1 MALRSEDVIRIT
13 KEVTLGIVPDEID
26 TEEQSKFRIE
36 IAEDIRLMKAEGL
49 IVEIPYE
56 VP

>member
-1 MALRSEDVIRIT
+1 MSLGSEDVIRIT
-13 KEVTLGIVPDEID
+13 KEVTLGIVPDDID
-26 TEEQSKFRIE
+26 TEEQSKFRLE
-36 IAEDIRLMKAEGL
+36 IAEDVRAIQAAGL